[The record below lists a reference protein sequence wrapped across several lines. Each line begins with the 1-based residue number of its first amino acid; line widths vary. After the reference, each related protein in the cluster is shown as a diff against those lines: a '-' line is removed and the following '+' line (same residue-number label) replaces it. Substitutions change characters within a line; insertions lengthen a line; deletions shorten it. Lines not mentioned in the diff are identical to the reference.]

1 MARWTATRRA
11 LHDIRAASELAQV
24 RPAYAAGVRAAIATV
39 APLLLA
45 PFAPAG
51 AATWMS
57 LAGLNGALIDRG
69 GPYRMRATTMSAL
82 AVASAAAAVIGAFV
96 HGNVMLAVAVTFVL
110 AAFSGLS
117 RAWADVGP
125 GFG

>member
-11 LHDIRAASELAQV
+11 LHDLRAASELAQV

-69 GPYRMRATTMSAL
+69 GPYRTRAATMSAL
-82 AVASAAAAVIGAFV
+82 AIASGFAAVLGALV
-96 HGNVMLAVAVTFVL
+96 HGHVAIAVIVTVALAG
-110 AAFSGLS
+110 FSGLS
-117 RAWADVGP
+117 RAWADG
-125 GFG
+125 G